1 MVNNSIRKE
10 EKMKFEPCPGC
21 KTPAKCAKEGCQ
33 KAKNKMSYGGMA
45 KKKMAYGGMAKKG
58 YRNGGFCTGPAKG
71 YKK

>member
-1 MVNNSIRKE
+1 
-10 EKMKFEPCPGC
+10 MKFEPCPGC

-45 KKKMAYGGMAKKG
+45 KKG
-58 YRNGGFCTGPAKG
+58 YRGGGFCTGPAKG